1 MQKSHSNRKLLIII
15 GSIASTIAIILI
27 VILVIILKSNT
38 IDDSY
43 FISDN
48 SKYVFEIPSDSVSFD
63 SEDEAYRPVKAYNVY
78 HYSGNK
84 ITSLETIYQYS
95 DNDTARNA
103 LEHFTS
109 DSEGYKLITQK
120 GNYIILTADE
130 STYSDLSPDTLQNN
144 LDFESVFEDD
154 DIDIEPEDDAVD
166 EIDAEDYPVELD
178 PETRRQQIDLYL
190 QYPTVK

>member
-63 SEDEAYRPVKAYNVY
+63 SEDEVYRPIKAYNVY
-78 HYSGNK
+78 HYSGDK
-84 ITSLETIYQYS
+84 ITSLETIYQYP
-95 DNDTARNA
+95 DNDTAKNA

-109 DSEGYKLITQK
+109 DSEGYKLIAQK
-120 GNYIILTADE
+120 GNYIVLTADE
-130 STYSDLSPDTLQNN
+130 STYNDLSPDTLQNN

-178 PETRRQQIDLYL
+178 PETKRQLLELYM
-190 QYPTVK
+190 QYPTV